1 MQIIT
6 HFSIIMSANC
16 VDFERKLKTFVILYK
31 TYCKILAIK
40 TQKRYD
46 SVIGMSND
54 NYFMIPDLIK

>member
-1 MQIIT
+1 
-6 HFSIIMSANC
+6 MSANC